1 MILKFYG
8 EKMYLQKL
16 YLRNFRN
23 YEELN
28 LEFNEKLN
36 IFIGGNGHG
45 KTNVLESIFFSFIL
59 KSHRTNKS
67 SDLIKFGEEG
77 FSVNLICKKD
87 NLREI
92 TTDVKLYKDNKKSI
106 LVNGIK
112 VQKISDFIGL
122 IKVVMF
128 SPEDLRVIKG
138 APNIRRKFL
147 DMNIS
152 QIDKVYLKSIINYN
166 KVLDM
171 KNNLLKTNKIDDKLL
186 DVYDEQI
193 AFFTNFII
201 NRRFK
206 YLNILKGFSEE
217 VHNNISGFNE
227 RLNIKYINFMNKD
240 FEKLNENIDI
250 KKEIFDILKKNRE
263 IDKIKKFSTIGV
275 HKDDF
280 IIFMNGNQVSN
291 YSSQG
296 QQRSAIISIK
306 LGIVELIKKIT
317 NEYPILLLDDI
328 LSELDKGR
336 RNFILN
342 FVKNAQTFITGTD
355 LYENIID
362 SHKIFNVYDGRI
374 L

>member
-1 MILKFYG
+1 
-8 EKMYLQKL
+8 MYLQKL
-16 YLRNFRN
+16 YLKNFRN

-28 LEFNEKLN
+28 LEFDEKLN

-45 KTNVLESIFFSFIL
+45 KTNILESIFFSFIL
-59 KSHRTNKS
+59 KSHRTNKIL
-67 SDLIKFGEEG
+67 DLIKFGEES
-77 FSVNLICKKD
+77 FDINLFCKRD
-87 NLREI
+87 NLKNI
-92 TTDVKLYKDNKKSI
+92 TTSIKLYNDNKKSI
-106 LVNGIK
+106 LVNEIK
-112 VQKISDFIGL
+112 VQKISDFIGY

-138 APNIRRKFL
+138 SPSVRRKFL

-166 KVLDM
+166 KVLEM
-171 KNNLLKTNKIDDKLL
+171 KNSLLKLNNIDDKLL
-186 DVYDEQI
+186 DVYDGQI
-193 AFFTNFII
+193 AFYSNFII

-206 YLNILKGFSEE
+206 YLNKLREFSGK
-217 VHNNISGFNE
+217 VHNEISGFNE
-227 RLNIKYINFMNKD
+227 LIDIKYSNFMNLRFD
-240 FEKLNENIDI
+240 KLNENIDI
-250 KKEIFDILKKNRE
+250 KNEIFDILKKNRG
-263 IDKIKKFSTIGV
+263 IDKIKKFSTVGI

-280 IIFMNGNQVSN
+280 IILMNGNQVSS

-328 LSELDKGR
+328 LSELDRGR
-336 RNFILN
+336 RSFILN

-362 SHKIFNVYDGRI
+362 SHKIFNVYNGKV

>member
-1 MILKFYG
+1 
-8 EKMYLQKL
+8 MYLEKL
-16 YLRNFRN
+16 YLKNFRN

-36 IFIGGNGHG
+36 VFIGGNGYG

-59 KSHRTNKS
+59 KSHRTNRTL
-67 SDLIKFGEEG
+67 DLIKFGEES
-77 FSVNLICKKD
+77 FNINLRCKKD
-87 NLREI
+87 NLKI
-92 TTDVKLYKDNKKSI
+92 IKTNIKLNKDNKKSI
-106 LVNGIK
+106 MVNEIK
-112 VQKISDFIGL
+112 IQKISDFIGF

-128 SPEDLRVIKG
+128 SPEDLRIIKG
-138 APNIRRKFL
+138 SPTIRRKFL

-152 QIDKVYLKSIINYN
+152 QIDKLYLKAIINYN

-171 KNNLLKTNKIDDKLL
+171 KNTILKLNNIDNKLL

-193 AFFTNFII
+193 SFLSNVII
-201 NRRFK
+201 NKRFM
-206 YLNILKGFSEE
+206 YLNKLKEFSNR
-217 VHNNISGFNE
+217 VHNEISGFNE
-227 RLNIKYINFMNKD
+227 KLNIKYINFINLK
-240 FEKLNENIDI
+240 FEELDENIDI
-250 KKEIFDILKKNRE
+250 KNEVFDILKKNRE
-263 IDKIKKFSTIGV
+263 IDRVKKFSTTGI

-280 IIFMNGNQVSN
+280 IILMNDKQVSN

-306 LGIVELIKKIT
+306 LAIVELIKELTK
-317 NEYPILLLDDI
+317 EYPILLLDDI
-328 LSELDKGR
+328 LSELDRNR

-362 SHKIFNVYDGRI
+362 SHKVFNVYNGKI